1 MDPLHSPSWYR
12 VAGLCPGLVAE
23 ARFHQHV
30 YRGRRWYV
38 VRSPS
43 TGQVHRLA
51 PAAYALVSRLD
62 GRRSVQQAWEAV
74 LNRFGDDAPTQDETL
89 QLLGVLHGA
98 GLLRGDVPPDSAALF
113 RRAQQQERRERRGR
127 HNPIAFRV
135 PLLDP
140 DAFLTRWQALARP
153 SFSRA
158 SGVVWCAA
166 VAAAALAALQHAPE
180 LLAARGALL
189 EPVGAMALWFTYP
202 VVKALHELGH
212 AFAVKR
218 WGGEVHE
225 MGILFL
231 VFFPIPYVDASAA
244 SVYPDKRRR
253 MLVSAAGIGV
263 ELFLAALC
271 TFVWIHVEP
280 GVVRQVAYAAMVV
293 GGVSTL
299 LFNGNPLL
307 RFDGYYVLADAIEI
321 PNLAARANQYVAAL
335 ARRVILGLRE
345 QPLPETAPG
354 ERAWLVGY
362 AIASFG
368 YRTAVMLG
376 IALYL
381 ASHFLLLGVVLAIAT
396 LALRVAA
403 PLVRGVSQLLTDPL
417 VGERRG
423 RALAGAGGLLAAL
436 AVLGFVLPLP
446 LRTQTEGVTWLP
458 ERAHVRAG
466 SEGFVVRMLA
476 EPHGRVSAGT
486 PLIRTRD
493 PWLEAR
499 LRALEAEA
507 RALELER
514 QALARHD
521 VVQAEIARER
531 LAVTQA
537 ALARTR
543 ERADAVLIR
552 SPADGIFVPADGQ
565 DPVGRYFRQGEV
577 LAYVVDL
584 SVATARVVVTQQQAA
599 LVRLDTRAAWA
610 RLEHDP
616 TRVLPARILRAV
628 PAASDRL
635 PTPALGSAG
644 GGPFAV
650 DPEDPD
656 GRQTLEPVFQ
666 FDLSLPGDS
675 LRAAGERVY
684 VRFDHGVEPVG
695 RRALRSLRRLLLSEL
710 GV

>member
-1 MDPLHSPSWYR
+1 MDPLDSPSWYR
-12 VAGLCPGLVAE
+12 VAGLRPRLAAE
-23 ARFHQHV
+23 ARFHRHV
-30 YRGRRWYV
+30 YRGTAWYV

-51 PAAYALVSRLD
+51 PGAYALVNRLD
-62 GRRSVQQAWEAV
+62 GRSCVQQAWDAV
-74 LNRFGDDAPTQDETL
+74 QSGFGDAAPSQDETL
-89 QLLGVLHGA
+89 RLLGVLHGA
-98 GLLRGDVPPDSAALF
+98 GLLRGDVPPDTAALF
-113 RRAQQQERRERRGR
+113 RRAREEEHRERRGR
-127 HNPIAFRV
+127 RNPIAFRV

-140 DAFLTRWQALARP
+140 DAFLTRWQGIARP
-153 SFSRA
+153 LFTRA
-158 SGVVWCAA
+158 AGLVWCAV
-166 VAAAALAALQHAPE
+166 VAAAALTALKHAPE
-180 LLAARGALL
+180 LVAARGSLL
-189 EPVGAMALWFTYP
+189 DPTGVMALWFAYP
-202 VVKALHELGH
+202 VVKGLHELGH

-225 MGILFL
+225 IGILFL
-231 VFFPIPYVDASAA
+231 VFLPVPYVDASAA
-244 SVYPDKRRR
+244 SVFPDKRRR
-253 MLVSAAGIGV
+253 MIVSAAGIGV

-271 TFVWIHVEP
+271 ALVWVHVEP
-280 GVVRQVAYAAMVV
+280 GVVRHTAYAVMLL
-293 GGVSTL
+293 GGASTL

-321 PNLAARANQYVAAL
+321 PNLAARANQYVGVL
-335 ARRVILGLRE
+335 ARRFVLGLRDT
-345 QPLPETAPG
+345 PLPESTPG

-381 ASHFLLLGVVLAIAT
+381 ATHFLAVGVILAVAT
-396 LALRVAA
+396 LVLRVGA
-403 PLVRGVSQLLTDPL
+403 PLLRQAGLLLTDPV

-423 RALAGAGGLLAAL
+423 RALAGAAGLLAAL
-436 AVLGFVLPLP
+436 AVLGFGLPIP

-466 SEGFVVRMLA
+466 SEGFVVEMLA
-476 EPHGRVSAGT
+476 EPDAFVPAGT

-499 LRALEAEA
+499 VRALEAEVH
-507 RALELER
+507 ALEL
-514 QALARHD
+514 QWLALRSEP
-521 VVQAEIARER
+521 VQSEIARER
-531 LAVTQA
+531 LSVSQA

-552 SPADGIFVPADGQ
+552 SPADGIFVPAEGQ
-565 DPVGRYFRQGEV
+565 DLVGRYFRQGEV

-584 SVATARVVVTQQQAA
+584 SVATVRVVLTQQQAA
-599 LVRLDTRAAWA
+599 LVQQHTRAAWA
-610 RLEHDP
+610 RLDHDRA
-616 TRVLPARILRAV
+616 RVLPAEILRAV

-650 DPEDPD
+650 DPSDPE
-656 GRQTLEPVFQ
+656 GRRTLEPVFQ
-666 FDLSLPGDS
+666 FDLRLPGDS
-675 LRAAGERVY
+675 LHAAGERVF
-684 VRFDHGVEPVG
+684 VRFDHGLEPVG
-695 RRALRSLRRLLLSEL
+695 RRMVRGLRRLLLREL